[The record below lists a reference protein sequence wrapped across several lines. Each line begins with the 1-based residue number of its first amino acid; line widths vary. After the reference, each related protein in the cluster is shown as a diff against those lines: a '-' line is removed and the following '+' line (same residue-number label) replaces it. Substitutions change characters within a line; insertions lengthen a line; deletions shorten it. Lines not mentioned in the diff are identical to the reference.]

1 MRGAP
6 LSRLLPPDGPLS
18 YTARLMSEE
27 VNQPAA
33 GFDVSYVAH
42 LARLHLDASETAKL
56 QGQLE
61 HILTYVEELKKVDVT
76 GVTPMATSITDARPL
91 RPDQLQPSLDH
102 DVVMDNAPAAR
113 QGQFLVPRILE

>member
-1 MRGAP
+1 
-6 LSRLLPPDGPLS
+6 
-18 YTARLMSEE
+18 MSEE
-27 VNQPAA
+27 RHSSPA

-42 LARLHLDASETAKL
+42 LARLHLDAQEAARL

-91 RPDQLQPSLDH
+91 RADEVRPTLDH
-102 DVVMDNAPAAR
+102 DVVMNNAPASR
-113 QGQFLVPRILE
+113 HGQFHVPAILD